1 MTGTMKRIC
10 SLTILALASGALP
23 AHAATSCPADAVLSG
38 PLCVDKY
45 EASVWE
51 TSDKKTIE
59 KIRSGEIKK
68 AKDLAAATARG
79 TESDDYDDGAG
90 CPDTGSHC
98 VALYAVSV
106 PGVLP
111 SRLITWFQAAA
122 ACRNSGKRLLTNA
135 EWQAAALGTPD
146 GPPCFVA
153 KADDEGPAPTG
164 TPGCTSDVGAYD
176 MVGNVSEWVAD
187 WIDRKDANV
196 CTTWPADY
204 GTDLA
209 CIGHLDGDDENLP
222 AAIFRG
228 LNWGFMLTNRATDAG
243 VYAFLAIDAPSKSRV
258 SVGFRCARQP

>member
-79 TESDDYDDGAG
+79 TESDDYDD
-90 CPDTGSHC
+90 
-98 VALYAVSV
+98 
-106 PGVLP
+106 
-111 SRLITWFQAAA
+111 
-122 ACRNSGKRLLTNA
+122 
-135 EWQAAALGTPD
+135 
-146 GPPCFVA
+146 
-153 KADDEGPAPTG
+153 
-164 TPGCTSDVGAYD
+164 
-176 MVGNVSEWVAD
+176 
-187 WIDRKDANV
+187 
-196 CTTWPADY
+196 
-204 GTDLA
+204 
-209 CIGHLDGDDENLP
+209 LP

-228 LNWGFMLTNRATDAG
+228 LNWGFTLTNRATDAG

>member
-135 EWQAAALGTPD
+135 EWQAA
-146 GPPCFVA
+146 PP
-153 KADDEGPAPTG
+153 G

-228 LNWGFMLTNRATDAG
+228 LNRGFMLTNRATDAG

>member
-59 KIRSGEIKK
+59 KIRSGEIKQ
-68 AKDLAAATARG
+68 AKDLASATARG

-135 EWQAAALGTPD
+135 EWQAAALGAPH
-146 GPPCFVA
+146 GPPCFVG
-153 KADDEGPAPTG
+153 KAADLAPAPTG
-164 TPGCTSDVGAYD
+164 T
-176 MVGNVSEWVAD
+176 
-187 WIDRKDANV
+187 
-196 CTTWPADY
+196 
-204 GTDLA
+204 
-209 CIGHLDGDDENLP
+209 
-222 AAIFRG
+222 AAS
-228 LNWGFMLTNRATDAG
+228 T
-243 VYAFLAIDAPSKSRV
+243 SRV
-258 SVGFRCARQP
+258 VPYVTA

>member
-1 MTGTMKRIC
+1 MRSCRGR
-10 SLTILALASGALP
+10 SAW
-23 AHAATSCPADAVLSG
+23 TS
-38 PLCVDKY
+38 K
-45 EASVWE
+45 ASVWE

-146 GPPCFVA
+146 GPPCFVD

-187 WIDRKDANV
+187 WIDRKGANV
-196 CTTWPADY
+196 CTTWPAEY

-209 CIGHLDGDDENLP
+209 CIGHLDSDDENLP

>member
-10 SLTILALASGALP
+10 SLTILALAWGALRT
-23 AHAATSCPADAVLSG
+23 HAATSCPADAVLSG
-38 PLCVDKY
+38 QLCVDKY
-45 EASVWE
+45 EASGWE

-146 GPPCFVA
+146 GPPCFVGQA
-153 KADDEGPAPTG
+153 GAQGPAPPA
-164 TPGCTSDVGAYD
+164 TPGSPSGGGAD
-176 MVGNVSEWVAD
+176 RTVGNP
-187 WIDRKDANV
+187 
-196 CTTWPADY
+196 PAR
-204 GTDLA
+204 G
-209 CIGHLDGDDENLP
+209 P
-222 AAIFRG
+222 AV
-228 LNWGFMLTNRATDAG
+228 LTR
-243 VYAFLAIDAPSKSRV
+243 
-258 SVGFRCARQP
+258 

>member
-1 MTGTMKRIC
+1 MEQGREVLGWSIQLEASIRVISPVAASSPPERMTGTMKRIC

-111 SRLITWFQAAA
+111 SRFLITSPIFIIY
-122 ACRNSGKRLLTNA
+122 K
-135 EWQAAALGTPD
+135 
-146 GPPCFVA
+146 
-153 KADDEGPAPTG
+153 DE
-164 TPGCTSDVGAYD
+164 
-176 MVGNVSEWVAD
+176 
-187 WIDRKDANV
+187 
-196 CTTWPADY
+196 
-204 GTDLA
+204 
-209 CIGHLDGDDENLP
+209 
-222 AAIFRG
+222 
-228 LNWGFMLTNRATDAG
+228 
-243 VYAFLAIDAPSKSRV
+243 AFT
-258 SVGFRCARQP
+258 

>member
-68 AKDLAAATARG
+68 AKDLAAAAARG

-135 EWQAAALGTPD
+135 EWQVAALGTPD
-146 GPPCFVA
+146 GPPCFVD
-153 KADDEGPAPTG
+153 KADEKGPAPTG
-164 TPGCTSDVGAYD
+164 TPGCTSDVG
-176 MVGNVSEWVAD
+176 E
-187 WIDRKDANV
+187 
-196 CTTWPADY
+196 Y
-204 GTDLA
+204 GTDLV

-243 VYAFLAIDAPSKSRV
+243 VYAFLAIDAPSKSRA

>member
-1 MTGTMKRIC
+1 MISTCVFFFFFSSRRRHTRFDCDWSSDVCSSDLSPVAASSPPERMTGTMKRIC

-79 TESDDYDDGAG
+79 TA
-90 CPDTGSHC
+90 
-98 VALYAVSV
+98 
-106 PGVLP
+106 
-111 SRLITWFQAAA
+111 
-122 ACRNSGKRLLTNA
+122 
-135 EWQAAALGTPD
+135 
-146 GPPCFVA
+146 
-153 KADDEGPAPTG
+153 
-164 TPGCTSDVGAYD
+164 GCTSDVGAYD

-196 CTTWPADY
+196 CTTWPAEY

-243 VYAFLAIDAPSKSRV
+243 AYAFLAIDAPSKSRV